1 MEDLIH
7 VMTWRLVC
15 LGLFQVSYLFFRFR
29 FLDHFFGRLLV
40 LDTAEWDGQVQVQ
53 VQVIEWV
60 ALLAGRTDSHENE
73 VVVVSAEVEAHMFP
87 TIQRVWLFLLLLG

>member
-1 MEDLIH
+1 
-7 VMTWRLVC
+7 
-15 LGLFQVSYLFFRFR
+15 
-29 FLDHFFGRLLV
+29 
-40 LDTAEWDGQVQVQ
+40 
-53 VQVIEWV
+53 V